1 VDISPGLQ
9 VLMRYWRIIVLAGVL
24 AAVVA
29 YGASY
34 LFTPSY
40 SATGRVLVRA
50 RETRFLTSTGQ
61 DLKSQPGAL
70 DSNLVKSL
78 TQTNSSLIKGR
89 SVAEEIVRELQLD
102 RARPVDESILGRIRS
117 FAKQVRGVVTAYVRY
132 GFYQEPASPFDA
144 AVGEVIENLQVNPI
158 KDSYLI
164 EVKASAD
171 DPRLA
176 AAIADA
182 AARALVRV
190 SEERFAQDAATHR
203 DFLKGQVDSARAEVS
218 RLQTAIR
225 SYKEKQGIVD
235 VTEELKLNA
244 GSNESLRIDLRGAE
258 AELAA
263 ARAQFDVLDER
274 LRSQSATEASTSTI
288 QTGRSS
294 TTTSSTSPNRV
305 YQELLVKRAEVEAQI
320 ASLDAKTTALR
331 ADLQA
336 RANVLPEQEATLS
349 EFERELDA
357 ASETFRYVKTTYDM
371 ANINSEEGAVEVSL
385 TDHAS
390 IPLYPERPV
399 RYLFALLG
407 MVLGLLAGFGLA
419 YYVDR
424 RRSPSTPPGDA
435 VAAMPPLVS
444 GPLPQ
449 PAYAAATRVS
459 APLTDRPND
468 PLLNTP
474 RDRRAAT
481 EDGSSSSESRPNG
494 RDLDALK
501 VGAAMMT
508 QAGNR
513 VAALALLWSAVA
525 IDPRDLT
532 AHRRLAATLAC
543 AGDVDA
549 AADEYARYIEFMLPI
564 GEIGR
569 ARMELNYG
577 ASILGGHPAL
587 RAAAEKLRTEV
598 EAILSRTTAAIVAP
612 TIAPATPTFAHAA
625 SLGVTETRLCIRM
638 VPGQGGR
645 ARVVDSDSRSVAWVV
660 VDAASDVIASI
671 DTSKPSPYG
680 LRANVA
686 DVERLH

>member
-1 VDISPGLQ
+1 MDMSPGIQ
-9 VLMRYWRIIVLAGVL
+9 VLAKHWRLIVIAGLL
-24 AAVVA
+24 AALVA
-29 YGASY
+29 YGSSY
-34 LFTPSY
+34 LLTPSY

-61 DLKSQPGAL
+61 DLKAQPGAL

-102 RARPVDESILGRIRS
+102 RARKVDESILGHIRS
-117 FAKQVRGVVTAYVRY
+117 FVKQVRNVVTAYVRY
-132 GFYQEPASPFDA
+132 GFYQEPASLFDA
-144 AVGEVIENLQVNPI
+144 AVSDVIDNLQVNPI

-182 AARALVRV
+182 AARALVRI

-203 DFLKGQVDSARAEVS
+203 DFLKGQVDSARVEVS

-225 SYKEKQGIVD
+225 TYKEKQGIVD

-244 GSNESLRIDLRGAE
+244 GSNESLRVDLRSAE

-320 ASLDAKTTALR
+320 ASFDAKTTTLR
-331 ADLQA
+331 TDLQA
-336 RANVLPEQEATLS
+336 RANVLPEQEATLR
-349 EFERELDA
+349 EFERELTA
-357 ASETFRYVKTTYDM
+357 AAETFSYVKTTYDQ
-371 ANINSEEGAVEVSL
+371 ASINSEEIAVEVSQ
-385 TDHAS
+385 TDQAS
-390 IPLYPERPV
+390 VPLYPERPV

-407 MVLGLLAGFGLA
+407 LVLGLLAGFGLA

-424 RRSPSTPPGDA
+424 RRGPRTPPGESVLA
-435 VAAMPPLVS
+435 TPPLVP

-449 PAYAAATRVS
+449 AAYAAATGATPV
-459 APLTDRPND
+459 TGRPGD
-468 PLLNTP
+468 PLLNKP
-474 RDRRAAT
+474 RASGAVT
-481 EDGSSSSESRPNG
+481 ESGPN
-494 RDLDALK
+494 RSDLDALK
-501 VGAAMMT
+501 GGAAVMT

-525 IDPRDLT
+525 IDPRDLA
-532 AHRRLAATLAC
+532 AHRRLAATLASG
-543 AGDVDA
+543 GDIDGA
-549 AADEYARYIEFMLPI
+549 AEEYARYIEFMLPL
-564 GEIGR
+564 GEVGR
-569 ARMELNYG
+569 ATMELSYG
-577 ASILGGHPAL
+577 VSILGGHPAL
-587 RAAAEKLRTEV
+587 QAAAEKIVTAFREIVPATSAAIAAPIMHPV
-598 EAILSRTTAAIVAP
+598 TIAILVQAERERDLRGP
-612 TIAPATPTFAHAA
+612 
-625 SLGVTETRLCIRM
+625 
-638 VPGQGGR
+638 R
-645 ARVVDSDSRSVAWVV
+645 ARVA
-660 VDAASDVIASI
+660 
-671 DTSKPSPYG
+671 G
-680 LRANVA
+680 
-686 DVERLH
+686 VEQLH

>member
-1 VDISPGLQ
+1 MDMSPGIRILAK
-9 VLMRYWRIIVLAGVL
+9 YWRLIVIAGLL

-29 YGASY
+29 YGSSY
-34 LFTPSY
+34 LLTPSY

-61 DLKSQPGAL
+61 DLKTQPGAL

-102 RARPVDESILGRIRS
+102 RARKVDDSILGRIRS
-117 FAKQVRGVVTAYVRY
+117 FVKQVRNVVTAFVRY

-144 AVGEVIENLQVNPI
+144 AVSDVIENLQVNPI

-182 AARALVRV
+182 AARALVEV
-190 SEERFAQDAATHR
+190 SEQRFAQDAATHR
-203 DFLKGQVDSARAEVS
+203 DFLKGQVDGARAEVS

-244 GSNESLRIDLRGAE
+244 GSNESLRTELRSAE

-263 ARAQFDVLDER
+263 ARAEYDVLDER

-305 YQELLVKRAEVEAQI
+305 YQELLVKRAEVEAQV
-320 ASLDAKTTALR
+320 ASLDAKTSTLR
-331 ADLQA
+331 KDLQA
-336 RANVLPEQEATLS
+336 RANVLPEQEATLR
-349 EFERELDA
+349 EFERELA
-357 ASETFRYVKTTYDM
+357 AADETFKYVKANYDM
-371 ANINSEEGAVEVSL
+371 AALNSEEGAVEVSL

-390 IPLYPERPV
+390 VPLYPERPV

-407 MVLGLLAGFGLA
+407 LVLGLLGGLSLG

-424 RRSPSTPPGDA
+424 RRGPSVPPGESVIPSTP
-435 VAAMPPLVS
+435 LVP

-449 PAYAAATRVS
+449 AAAYAAA
-459 APLTDRPND
+459 A
-468 PLLNTP
+468 
-474 RDRRAAT
+474 
-481 EDGSSSSESRPNG
+481 
-494 RDLDALK
+494 K
-501 VGAAMMT
+501 VT
-508 QAGNR
+508 VAGK
-513 VAALALLWSAVA
+513 
-525 IDPRDLT
+525 
-532 AHRRLAATLAC
+532 
-543 AGDVDA
+543 
-549 AADEYARYIEFMLPI
+549 E
-564 GEIGR
+564 
-569 ARMELNYG
+569 
-577 ASILGGHPAL
+577 
-587 RAAAEKLRTEV
+587 
-598 EAILSRTTAAIVAP
+598 
-612 TIAPATPTFAHAA
+612 
-625 SLGVTETRLCIRM
+625 
-638 VPGQGGR
+638 Q
-645 ARVVDSDSRSVAWVV
+645 
-660 VDAASDVIASI
+660 
-671 DTSKPSPYG
+671 
-680 LRANVA
+680 
-686 DVERLH
+686 LH